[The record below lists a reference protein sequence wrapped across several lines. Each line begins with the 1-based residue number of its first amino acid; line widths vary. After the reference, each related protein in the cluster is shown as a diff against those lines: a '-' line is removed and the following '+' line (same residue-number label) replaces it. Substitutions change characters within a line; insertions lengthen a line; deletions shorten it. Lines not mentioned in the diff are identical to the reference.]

1 MKIVVVGGNGR
12 IGVKLV
18 PMLTRS
24 GHEVVAASRRSG
36 VDVVTGAGLAE
47 ALRGASVVVDVTNSP
62 SFEGA
67 AVMKFFRTA
76 THNLLAGE
84 AAAGVDH
91 HVMVSVVGTDRVL
104 RSGYLRAKFA
114 QEKLIKDSS
123 VPSQS
128 SGPHSST
135 SS

>member
-47 ALRGASVVVDVTNSP
+47 ALRGA
-62 SFEGA
+62 
-67 AVMKFFRTA
+67 
-76 THNLLAGE
+76 
-84 AAAGVDH
+84 
-91 HVMVSVVGTDRVL
+91 
-104 RSGYLRAKFA
+104 
-114 QEKLIKDSS
+114 
-123 VPSQS
+123 
-128 SGPHSST
+128 
-135 SS
+135 